1 MKKFLSSPIARYLV
15 LGILAVVIGVNVF
28 SLNATHLTGNA
39 VPMPFGVGASVV
51 LSGSMEP
58 ALSVGDLLIFTEEER
73 YEVGDVVVYQS
84 GRTPVVHRIIA
95 LDAETVITQGDA
107 NNAADEPFGVQLI
120 KGKVVTAVP
129 FVGHLIWALKTPLGT
144 ILTIVAAVL
153 LMELSYRK
161 ERQEQSREQEKIK
174 EEIRQ
179 LMQELENQKY

>member
-1 MKKFLSSPIARYLV
+1 MKQLKVALRMLTLLILGVF
-15 LGILAVVIGVNVF
+15 LGIRFYAW
-28 SLNATHLTGNA
+28 NAQHLTGNA

-58 ALSVGDLLIFTEEER
+58 ALSVGDLLIFTEEEN

-107 NNAADEPFGVQLI
+107 NNTADEPFGVQLI

-129 FVGHLIWALKTPLGT
+129 LVGHLIWVLKTPMGT
-144 ILTIVAAVL
+144 ILTIAAAVL
-153 LMELSYRK
+153 LMELSFRK
-161 ERQEQSREQEKIK
+161 ERQEKEMEKEKIK

-179 LMQELENQKY
+179 LMQELEQQTD